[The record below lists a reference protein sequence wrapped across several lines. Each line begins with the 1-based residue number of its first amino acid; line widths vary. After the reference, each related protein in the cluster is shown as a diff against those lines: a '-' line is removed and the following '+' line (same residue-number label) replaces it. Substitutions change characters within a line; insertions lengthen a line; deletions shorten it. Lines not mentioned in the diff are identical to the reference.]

1 MLVLFRGFVD
11 LISIFFKNIFLL
23 PKLLLKTISKKSSKL
38 QFSGLFLSP
47 MCPQF
52 VAANDYFYASTFSYF
67 VEFSAIWQQCLTLPN
82 CTAPNPRRHINN
94 KNMSQLQYFA
104 ALEDREP
111 SAMLGEYF
119 VLILSNKLQKSK
131 SKRI

>member
-38 QFSGLFLSP
+38 QFSGLFWASF
-47 MCPQF
+47 CPQF
-52 VAANDYFYASTFSYF
+52 VAVNDYFYASTFSYLA
-67 VEFSAIWQQCLTLPN
+67 EFSAIWQQCLTLPN
-82 CTAPNPRRHINN
+82 CPAPNPCRHINN
-94 KNMSQLQYFA
+94 NNISHYFVA
-104 ALEDREP
+104 PEDREP

-119 VLILSNKLQKSK
+119 VLIFSNKLQKSK